1 MEQLQYQ
8 LKSIRLSGMANAL
21 PTRLQEASANELP
34 HQDFLV
40 NLVQDE
46 LERRKQ
52 NLLNRRLKAAR
63 FPEQKTLDEFDFTFN
78 PALNK
83 RVVLDLA
90 SCRFVAKSKNALL
103 VGPPGVGKS
112 HLAIAIG
119 IAAIHHGYAV
129 LYRSIFDLVED
140 LAEAHMLGER
150 PALIKKL
157 LKPDLLILDEFGMR
171 NLAANAAEDLLEIFH
186 RRYHQSACLIAT
198 NRPIEDWGKL
208 LGDTAATSAILDRLL
223 EDAHL
228 LKIAGR
234 SYRLRTIAK
243 KEEDHKSVAKEQR
256 KR

>member
-21 PTRLQEASANELP
+21 STRLQEARANELP
-34 HQDFLV
+34 HQDFLT

-46 LERRKQ
+46 LERRQQ

-78 PALNK
+78 PGLNK
-83 RVVLDLA
+83 RFVLDLA
-90 SCRFVAKSKNALL
+90 SCRFVVKSQNALM

-112 HLAIAIG
+112 HLAIAVG

-129 LYRSIFDLVED
+129 LYRSIFDLVEE
-140 LAEAHMLGER
+140 LAEAQILGER
-150 PALIKKL
+150 PVLIKKL
-157 LKPDLLILDEFGMR
+157 VKPDLLILDEFGMR
-171 NLAANAAEDLLEIFH
+171 NLADNAAEDLLEIFH
-186 RRYHQSACLIAT
+186 RRYHKGSCLIAT

-223 EDAHL
+223 EDAFL
-228 LKIAGR
+228 LKITGR
-234 SYRLRTIAK
+234 SYRLRTMTQK
-243 KEEDHKSVAKEQR
+243 DENQKTVAKEQA
-256 KR
+256 KS